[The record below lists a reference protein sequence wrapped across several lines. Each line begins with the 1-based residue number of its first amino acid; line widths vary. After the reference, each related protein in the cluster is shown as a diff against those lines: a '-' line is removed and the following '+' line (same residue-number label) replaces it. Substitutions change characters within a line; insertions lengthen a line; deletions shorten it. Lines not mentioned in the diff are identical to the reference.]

1 MDKEKWAWIAQEARS
16 RLAENYNR
24 TKGLQTV
31 TQQKMEAQIT
41 SQRLIILT
49 LVVVGFCKIV

>member
-1 MDKEKWAWIAQEARS
+1 MDKEEWAWIAQEACS
-16 RLAENYNR
+16 RLAENYN
-24 TKGLQTV
+24 KGLQTV
-31 TQQKMEAQIT
+31 TQQKMEAQKT